1 METLDKCGE
10 MLYNKSNSER
20 KVENMA
26 FTSAQWIWV
35 EQCSKPDTYGEFYD
49 ELVWNGGEAKCLLSC
64 DGDYTLFVNGCYVAS
79 NQYGDFEWYKSY
91 DEVDITPYLKQGKNA
106 VAVLVWHFGR
116 DTQRYINAQ
125 AGVIFEV
132 VGKDGVLLASGENTR
147 ARYSKAYRQGM
158 QKSITP
164 QLGFSFYYDATKE
177 DDWTTSENGFAS
189 AVGVEKKCS
198 FVPRPTK
205 KLKLLERVH
214 GTLILEENNHYIVDF
229 GKETVGLVSL
239 KFTSQAVQN
248 IRVDWGEDLQN
259 GHVRRLIENRDF
271 SVDYTAKAGLNDFT
285 NYMLRFSCRYLEIY
299 TENPIDIEYVGL
311 IPQVYEVQ
319 EKPVQLDNALDQKI
333 YDACVNTLKL
343 CMMEHYVDTPWR
355 EQCLYVYDSR
365 NQALCGYK
373 AFEGGN
379 AEYVRA
385 NLKLISQDRRG
396 DGLLAICYP
405 CGMDLTIPS
414 FSLYYFMQVNEYLK
428 NTGDITLAQEVY
440 DKLISVLN
448 IFIGNRKDGL
458 VLKFE
463 GVNHWNFY
471 DWSPYLDGA
480 LHGTE
485 AAIPDCMIN
494 ILFILALQNLKEI
507 DRKLGKTFAYD
518 ALLQESKQRTKQAF
532 YNRETGLYAM
542 TVGGAEYTVLC
553 NALAV
558 LAGLTSQEEQ
568 EKICE
573 EIVSGRLHD
582 CSLSMKIFK
591 YEALLATDTVKYK
604 PYVLQAIREEYG
616 KMLAEGNTV
625 WETIDGAS
633 AFDNAGS
640 LCHGWSAIPICY
652 YTR

>member
-1 METLDKCGE
+1 MNNFYLAKWVWIE
-10 MLYNKSNSER
+10 KSYS
-20 KVENMA
+20 
-26 FTSAQWIWV
+26 
-35 EQCSKPDTYGEFYD
+35 PDTYGEFFD
-49 ELVWNGGEAKCLLSC
+49 EFTWEEGNVNCLLSC
-64 DGDYTLFVNGCYVAS
+64 DSDYTLFVNGKYVAS

-91 DEVDITPYLKQGKNA
+91 DTVDITPYLKKGKNA
-106 VAVLVWHFGR
+106 IAVLVWYFGT
-116 DTQRYINAQ
+116 DSQRYKTAS
-125 AGVIFEV
+125 AGLIFELQSN
-132 VGKDGVLLASGENTR
+132 GEVLLSSGENTR
-147 ARYSKAYRQGM
+147 ARYSKAYKQGR
-158 QKSITP
+158 KKLVTY
-164 QLGFSFYYDATKE
+164 QLGYSFCYDATVE
-177 DDWTTSENGFAS
+177 DEWKRDGNSMQK
-189 AVGVEKKCS
+189 AVVVEKNCA
-198 FVPRPTK
+198 FVERPTK
-205 KLKLLERVH
+205 KLKLLECVH
-214 GTLILEENNHYIVDF
+214 GRVILVESNHYIIDL
-229 GKETVGLVSL
+229 GKEMVGLVSL
-239 KFTSQAVQN
+239 DFVSPAVQKM
-248 IRVDWGEDLQN
+248 IVAWGEDLQD
-259 GHVRRLIENRDF
+259 GHVRQRIEHRDF
-271 SVDYTAKAGLNDFT
+271 SFDYIAKAGKNEYV
-285 NYMLRFSCRYLEIY
+285 NYMLRLGCRYLEIY
-299 TENPIDIEYVGL
+299 TEVPVEINSIGL
-311 IPQVYEVQ
+311 IPQVYPIK
-319 EKPVQLDNALDQKI
+319 EKQVTLDNELDQKI

-463 GVNHWNFY
+463 GDNHWNFY
-471 DWSPYLDGA
+471 DWSPYLDGE

-485 AAIPDCMIN
+485 DAIPDLMIN
-494 ILFILALQNLKEI
+494 VLFILALQNLREI
-507 DRKLGKTFAYD
+507 ALKIGKSFAYGN
-518 ALLQESKQRTKQAF
+518 LLEESKKRTSEGF
-532 YNRETGLYAM
+532 YNAETGLYSM
-542 TVGGAEYTVLC
+542 TVGGDEYTVLG
-553 NALAV
+553 NALAILV
-558 LAGLTSQEEQ
+558 GLELDKEYVC
-568 EKICE
+568 EKIVGDELC
-573 EIVSGRLHD
+573 D

-591 YEALLATDTVKYK
+591 YDALLATDKEKYQDR
-604 PYVLQAIREEYG
+604 VLNEIRREYG
-616 KMLAEGNTV
+616 KMLENGNTV
-625 WETIDGAS
+625 WETMDGVS